1 MPLDRKEFGWTVKNM
16 SKFMVTFGILGLL
29 TQYIAVPL
37 LTERCRMRDSTLGAI
52 ALLTASGSSVITA
65 FATEEWHIWVA
76 GAVSF
81 LGVATTTSIRS
92 NITKIVGPFEV
103 GAVFSIL
110 ATFQAN
116 NFLLLL
122 TKSKAKVAVGL
133 VKIIK
138 L

>member
-1 MPLDRKEFGWTVKNM
+1 
-16 SKFMVTFGILGLL
+16 
-29 TQYIAVPL
+29 
-37 LTERCRMRDSTLGAI
+37 MRDSTLGAI

-76 GAVSF
+76 GVVSF

-122 TKSKAKVAVGL
+122 TKRKAKVAVGL
-133 VKIIK
+133 VKIIT

>member
-1 MPLDRKEFGWTVKNM
+1 
-16 SKFMVTFGILGLL
+16 
-29 TQYIAVPL
+29 
-37 LTERCRMRDSTLGAI
+37 MRDSTLGAI

-76 GAVSF
+76 GVVSF

>member
-1 MPLDRKEFGWTVKNM
+1 
-16 SKFMVTFGILGLL
+16 
-29 TQYIAVPL
+29 
-37 LTERCRMRDSTLGAI
+37 MRDSTLGAI

-76 GAVSF
+76 GVVSF

-110 ATFQAN
+110 ATFQAD
-116 NFLLLL
+116 NFFNKELLELL
-122 TKSKAKVAVGL
+122 IS
-133 VKIIK
+133 
-138 L
+138 